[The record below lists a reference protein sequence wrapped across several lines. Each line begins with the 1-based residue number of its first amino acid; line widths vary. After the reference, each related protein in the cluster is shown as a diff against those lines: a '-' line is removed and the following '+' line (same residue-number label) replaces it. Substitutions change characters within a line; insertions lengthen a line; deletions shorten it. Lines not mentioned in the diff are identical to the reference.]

1 MSFTAIR
8 GGNLSKVVKEDTKNG
23 GYMNGV
29 NSRKN
34 NDIMNDVSVY
44 PNPTNGIVHISFH
57 KEEPFNLYVR
67 SESGQLIHYEEQTAS
82 SQYMVDITSFPRG
95 VYLLTIEMKNNT
107 ITKKSQ
113 SNEEISCNDYAHVTN
128 HAWL

>member
-34 NDIMNDVSVY
+34 NDIMNDVFVY

-67 SESGQLIHYEEQTAS
+67 SESGQLIH
-82 SQYMVDITSFPRG
+82 
-95 VYLLTIEMKNNT
+95 
-107 ITKKSQ
+107 
-113 SNEEISCNDYAHVTN
+113 
-128 HAWL
+128 